1 MSKRPF
7 LLITNDDGINAP
19 GIRHLWEAVHEFA
32 DIAIV
37 APHSEKSGSGLSI
50 TWTRPLMV
58 QEISWECPAWSVT
71 GTPADCVKMA
81 LSVLLP
87 RRPDMVISG
96 VNKGSNAGRTVLYS
110 GTIGG
115 VIEGSLKGIP
125 GIAFS
130 FSDLDIPPLSV
141 TKNYITSLIS
151 HFLHNQ
157 LPPGTILNVNFPYN
171 SKNELKG
178 FKLTKQGRGCWLE
191 APDKRTHPEGMHYY
205 WLGGK
210 WTSDNEHPESDV
222 YWLNQGYV
230 TGVPIHV
237 GELTDHQVLSSH
249 KTVTEKIFNEPI
261 KSKESDK
268 ISVI

>member
-1 MSKRPF
+1 
-7 LLITNDDGINAP
+7 
-19 GIRHLWEAVHEFA
+19 
-32 DIAIV
+32 
-37 APHSEKSGSGLSI
+37 
-50 TWTRPLMV
+50 
-58 QEISWECPAWSVT
+58 
-71 GTPADCVKMA
+71 MA
-81 LSVLLP
+81 LSVLLK

-115 VIEGSLKGIP
+115 VIEGSLKDIP

-141 TKNYITSLIS
+141 TKNYIASLIS
-151 HFLHNQ
+151 HFLQNP
-157 LPPGTILNVNFPYN
+157 LSSGSILNVNFPYN
-171 SKNELKG
+171 CKNGIKG

-210 WTSDNEHPESDV
+210 WTSSNEHPESDV
-222 YWLNQGYV
+222 YWLDQGYV

-237 GELTDHQVLSSH
+237 GELTDHSMLAKH
-249 KTVTEKIFNEPI
+249 KTLTEKIFNTPVQSEKSDQIPI
-261 KSKESDK
+261 A
-268 ISVI
+268 